1 MAGQEVSKMR
11 KAQQKKNSLLD
22 RKFIFYNSG
31 FNLRS
36 TDVAASIG
44 LSQLKDLNRFIKIR
58 NINRKKILT
67 EINKNHKVK
76 TNFHVLKE
84 NSNVKASW
92 FGIPIIISKKLNVKK
107 ITKYLEKMGIET
119 RPIISGNF

>member
-1 MAGQEVSKMR
+1 MICCKNNEDYEII
-11 KAQQKKNSLLD
+11 KALRSHGWSRGLKNEKSIAKNSLLD

-58 NINRKKILT
+58 NINRKK
-67 EINKNHKVK
+67 
-76 TNFHVLKE
+76 F
-84 NSNVKASW
+84 
-92 FGIPIIISKKLNVKK
+92 
-107 ITKYLEKMGIET
+107 
-119 RPIISGNF
+119 